1 MSVVIHADA
10 LSKRYRL
17 GSRQTYGAMRDVISR
32 SLTAP
37 VRLARRVMGG
47 TAPGPVEYLWAL
59 DRVSFEIREG
69 AVVGIIGRNGS
80 GKSTLLKILSRIT
93 EPTAGSAEVRG
104 RVGSLLEV
112 GTGFHPE
119 LSGRENVFVNGAIL
133 GMGRREIVRKFDEI
147 VAFADVAR
155 FIDTPV
161 KHYSS
166 GMQMRLAFAV
176 AAHLEPTI
184 LLVDEVLA
192 VGDAE
197 FQRRCLGKMQDV
209 SREGRTVLLVS
220 HQMGQIRRLC
230 ETVMWLDKGQLRHI
244 GDAAATIREYEAAT
258 LRRDEALGFGQ
269 CFNGWTLGDGT
280 HTLEDTSRP
289 LTVEIDATVAQPIAN
304 GHLGVSMLDEND
316 EVVVGWAFEP
326 VTLGV
331 GRQTLAVT
339 IEQLPVRPGTYRL
352 SFALFNHG
360 NNLTGGKLVEKW
372 TAVPGLMIDTPPV
385 AHPQD
390 EWAGILNVPATFAC
404 SRGQATA
411 PARRPARA
419 ASQSEDTMVAGR

>member
-1 MSVVIHADA
+1 MTPAIRAVD

-17 GSRQTYGAMRDVISR
+17 GVREPYGAMRDLVSR
-32 SLTAP
+32 SLRAP
-37 VRLARRVMGG
+37 VRALRRVWAGE
-47 TAPGPVEYLWAL
+47 TDAAVESVWAL
-59 DRVSFEIREG
+59 DRVSFEVGEG
-69 AVVGIIGRNGS
+69 SVVGIIGRNGS

-93 EPTAGSAEVRG
+93 EPTSGLAEVRG

-133 GMGRREIVRKFDEI
+133 GMKRREIARKFDEI

-176 AAHLEPTI
+176 AAHLEPSI

-230 ETVMWLDKGQLRHI
+230 DTVMWLDKGRVRHL
-244 GDAAATIREYEAAT
+244 GEAAT
-258 LRRDEALGFGQ
+258 TIKEYETATMRRDESLGFGQ
-269 CFNGWTLGDGT
+269 CFNGWELERGGHTITDGNRAFTL
-280 HTLEDTSRP
+280 R
-289 LTVEIDATVAQPIAN
+289 IDATLAHPVAN
-304 GHLGVSMLDEND
+304 GHFGVSVLDSD
-316 EVVVGWAFEP
+316 DAVVVGWAFEP
-326 VTLGV
+326 VALGA
-331 GRQTLAVT
+331 GRHALDVT
-339 IEQLPVRPGTYRL
+339 VPQLPIRPGTYRL
-352 SFALFNHG
+352 SFALFNQG
-360 NNLTGGKLVEKW
+360 NNLTGGRLVEKW
-372 TAVPGLMIDTPPV
+372 TAVPALLVDTPPV

-390 EWAGILNVPATFAC
+390 EWAGILNVPATLSSPGEAPKARRDV
-404 SRGQATA
+404 SRGHHVA
-411 PARRPARA
+411 
-419 ASQSEDTMVAGR
+419 DKVGAGR

>member
-1 MSVVIHADA
+1 MTYAIRADA

-17 GSRQTYGAMRDVISR
+17 GATEAYGAMRDVISQAAR
-32 SLTAP
+32 AP
-37 VRLARRVMGG
+37 ARAVRRLLGRDVQ
-47 TAPGPVEYLWAL
+47 APAEYVWAL
-59 DRVSFEIREG
+59 DGVSFEVGEG

-80 GKSTLLKILSRIT
+80 GKSTLLKILSRVT
-93 EPTAGSAEVRG
+93 EPTSGRAQVRG

-119 LSGRENVFVNGAIL
+119 LTGRENVFVNGAIL
-133 GMGRREIVRKFDEI
+133 GMKRREIARKFDEI

-192 VGDAE
+192 VGDVE

-209 SREGRTVLLVS
+209 SRAGRTVLLVS

-230 ETVMWLDKGQLRHI
+230 ETVMWLDKGRIRHL
-244 GDAAATIREYEAAT
+244 GDAATTIREYESAT
-258 LRRDEALGFGQ
+258 LRRDDTMGFGQ
-269 CFNGWTLGDGT
+269 CFNGWELARGG
-280 HTLEDTSRP
+280 HTLTDTDRP
-289 LTVEIDATVAQPIAN
+289 FTIRIDATLPHAIAN
-304 GHLGVSMLDEND
+304 GHLGVTVFDAD
-316 EVVVGWAFEP
+316 DAIVVGWAFEP
-326 VTLGV
+326 VAFAP
-331 GRQTLAVT
+331 GRHTVDVT
-339 IEQLPVRPGTYRL
+339 IEQLPIRPGTYRL
-352 SFALFNHG
+352 SLALFNQG

-372 TAVPGLMIDTPPV
+372 TAAPVLVVDAPPV

-390 EWAGILNVPATFAC
+390 EWAGILNVSATL
-404 SRGQATA
+404 SSPSQAAA
-411 PARRPARA
+411 PGRRIARPSAGDKVGAR
-419 ASQSEDTMVAGR
+419 Q

>member
-1 MSVVIHADA
+1 MSTVILANS

-17 GSRQTYGAMRDVISR
+17 GSRQSYGAMRDVLSR
-32 SLTAP
+32 GLTAP
-37 VRLARRVMGG
+37 IRLARRLISGE
-47 TAPGPVEYLWAL
+47 APLAAEHMWAL
-59 DRVSFEIREG
+59 DGVSFEIKQG

-93 EPTAGSAEVRG
+93 EPTSGRAEVHG

-133 GMGRREIVRKFDEI
+133 GMGRHEITRKFDEI
-147 VAFADVAR
+147 VEFADVAR

-230 ETVMWLDKGQLRHI
+230 ETVMWLDKGQLRHM
-244 GDAAATIREYEAAT
+244 GDAASTIREYEAAT
-258 LRRDEALGFGQ
+258 LRRDEGLGFGQ
-269 CFNGWTLGDGT
+269 CFNGWTLADGS
-280 HTLEDTSRP
+280 HTLEETGRP
-289 LTVEIDATVAQPIAN
+289 FTIEIDATLVQPVTN
-304 GHLGVSMLDEND
+304 GHLGVSVLGEDDEI
-316 EVVVGWAFEP
+316 VVGWAFEP

-339 IEQLPVRPGTYRL
+339 VDQLPIRPGTYRL

-360 NNLTGGKLVEKW
+360 NNLTGGKLLEKW
-372 TAVPGLMIDTPPV
+372 TAVPGLMVDAPPV

-390 EWAGILNVPATFAC
+390 EWAGVLNVPATFKCVRA
-404 SRGQATA
+404 QATA
-411 PARRPARA
+411 PAAKPAHTRLDTLVARR
-419 ASQSEDTMVAGR
+419 